1 MDPATL
7 TTVGTG
13 IGLGVGS
20 AAASAG
26 GLFASQEKQHKHDK
40 EMQERQ
46 WAMNRLDTIDDRKYQ
61 YRMDSTRYQRT
72 VSDLR
77 AAGLNP
83 ILAVNGMSPGTSG
96 NFSARSVSAP
106 TSVGLSGFK
115 GLDFSAISALSQL
128 EVNKSLAN
136 RNNSEAKYFDAIAGI
151 TEGATDIVN
160 DGRGLY
166 TTAKDLFARFGSWL
180 GSKFI
185 DSRKTPKSVSLAV
198 EDVEAELD
206 RLIRLEGEANSGKS
220 EIPLNGSGPPTKR
233 KRRIIEIRK
242 FAP

>member
-20 AAASAG
+20 AVSSAG

-72 VSDLR
+72 VADLR
-77 AAGLNP
+77 EAGLNP
-83 ILAVNGMSPGTSG
+83 ILAVNGMSAGTSG

-106 TSVGLSGFK
+106 TSTGSSGFK

-128 EVNKSLAN
+128 AVNKSLAN
-136 RNNSEAKYFDAIAGI
+136 RNNAEAKYFDAKAGV
-151 TEGATDIVN
+151 TQGATDIVK
-160 DGRGLY
+160 DGRDLY
-166 TTAKDLFARFGSWL
+166 TSAKDLFARFGSWL
-180 GSKFI
+180 GSKFS
-185 DSRKTPKSVSLAV
+185 DSRKTSKSETLSV

-206 RLIRLEGEANSGKS
+206 RLIRLEREANSAKGGY
-220 EIPLNGSGPPTKR
+220 PRDGY
-233 KRRIIEIRK
+233 
-242 FAP
+242 